1 MNILNIDVDWMPKGF
16 KAIRIGRPEYG
27 ELFIFNGNIYQYNEL
42 PFKDLMTGHILEEC
56 PPLPLIIVS
65 KEIGVSYPTILAI
78 YKGESKNPNYE
89 TIEKLSEY
97 LERK

>member
-1 MNILNIDVDWMPKGF
+1 MLTL
-16 KAIRIGRPEYG
+16 AQIR
-27 ELFIFNGNIYQYNEL
+27 LL
-42 PFKDLMTGHILEEC
+42 LKDRRLSV
-56 PPLPLIIVS
+56 VS

-97 LERK
+97 LERKW

>member
-1 MNILNIDVDWMPKGF
+1 MLTLEQ
-16 KAIRIGRPEYG
+16 IR
-27 ELFIFNGNIYQYNEL
+27 LL
-42 PFKDLMTGHILEEC
+42 LKDRRLTV
-56 PPLPLIIVS
+56 VS